1 MENYSDV
8 FPLSQTNIIKS
19 LAQHFP
25 FQSRVQAPSP
35 CHEFGQAD
43 SAWTPFCPRPPLSR
57 LYGNRGPLPA
67 DRVCMVPSS
76 LYTTGAAGEGKGNET
91 ERRATILQE
100 GSHEAG
106 KGSIRPQ
113 IWGWRRPVGK
123 LCAVQQR
130 QSEGLLFCSMGSR
143 LETRWKVT
151 CPSIS

>member
-67 DRVCMVPSS
+67 DEFAWCHLRSTP
-76 LYTTGAAGEGKGNET
+76 LGQLGRERGTKQKGEPRFS
-91 ERRATILQE
+91 RRAPMRQE
-100 GSHEAG
+100 REASGHRFGAGVDQSGSCVL
-106 KGSIRPQ
+106 SSR
-113 IWGWRRPVGK
+113 
-123 LCAVQQR
+123 
-130 QSEGLLFCSMGSR
+130 GSR
-143 LETRWKVT
+143 RAYYFVPWAPDLRQGGR
-151 CPSIS
+151 